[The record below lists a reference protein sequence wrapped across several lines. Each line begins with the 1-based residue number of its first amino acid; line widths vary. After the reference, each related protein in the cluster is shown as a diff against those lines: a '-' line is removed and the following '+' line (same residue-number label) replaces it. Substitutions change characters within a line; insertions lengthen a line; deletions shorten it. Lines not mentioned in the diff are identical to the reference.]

1 MLEEFEQKKLLEY
14 LIEGLSKAKTKP
26 IKSVSPRGVGKFA
39 LKKRP
44 YIGLFWKNLEKI
56 EVEQKSK
63 MLPF

>member
-44 YIGLFWKNLEKI
+44 YIGLF
-56 EVEQKSK
+56 
-63 MLPF
+63 